1 MPPDYQIAITRPC
14 RDAPGRFTAESSY
27 GRRLDMAAIC
37 AATRSFPEAKCSE
50 SLGVAKFDYG
60 EHTVI
65 LYRSGRI
72 DLRRVKDTADALAV
86 MVELEQAIRGAFEPE
101 DNLHQNVKA

>member
-1 MPPDYQIAITRPC
+1 MPPDYQIAIARPC

-37 AATRSFPEAKCSE
+37 AAMGSFPQAKCSE
-50 SLGVAKFDYG
+50 SLGVAKFDYA

-72 DLRRVKDTADALAV
+72 DLRRVKDLADAQAV
-86 MVELEQAIRGAFEPE
+86 MAELERTLAGAFERD
-101 DNLHQNVKA
+101 DNVHQNVKA

>member
-1 MPPDYQIAITRPC
+1 MPSDYQIAITRPC

-37 AATRSFPEAKCSE
+37 VIVKSYPEAKCSE
-50 SLGVAKFDYG
+50 SLGVAKFEFGDNSI
-60 EHTVI
+60 I

-72 DLRRVKDTADALAV
+72 DLRRVRDVTHARAV
-86 MVELEQAIRGAFEPE
+86 MTEVEQVIRGAFEPE
-101 DNLHQNVKA
+101 DNVHQNVKA

>member
-1 MPPDYQIAITRPC
+1 MTSEYQITITRPC

-27 GRRLDMAAIC
+27 GRRLDIQAIC
-37 AATRSFPEAKCSE
+37 MLTKGYPEAKCSE
-50 SLGVAKFDYG
+50 SLGVAKFEYG
-60 EHTVI
+60 DQTVI

-72 DLRRVKDTADALAV
+72 DLRRVRDVSHAQTV

-101 DNLHQNVKA
+101 DNVH